1 MSNTPSNQPRPHHI
15 LGILCVGIFAGA
27 MALDSI
33 SAGKTQANPQNNV
46 LWNAFQ
52 YGLPLL
58 MGAVCLTGKRWGVMA
73 AVIYATIGLSLDL
86 ATLVQ
91 SITTGSDSTGFIVVM
106 LTTSLLNFSLI
117 AFGGKYLLTPISLKN
132 TLPY

>member
-1 MSNTPSNQPRPHHI
+1 
-15 LGILCVGIFAGA
+15 

-91 SITTGSDSTGFIVVM
+91 SITTGSDSTGFIVVI

-117 AFGGKYLLTPISLKN
+117 AFGGKYLLTPILLKN
-132 TLPY
+132 TSSH

>member
-1 MSNTPSNQPRPHHI
+1 
-15 LGILCVGIFAGA
+15 

-33 SAGKTQANPQNNV
+33 SAGKTQGNPQNNV

-132 TLPY
+132 TSSH

>member
-1 MSNTPSNQPRPHHI
+1 MNNTPSVQPRPHHI
-15 LGILCVGIFAGA
+15 LAILCAGIFAGA

-33 SAGKTQANPQNNV
+33 PGGTTQTDPLNNI

-91 SITTGSDSTGFIVVM
+91 SITTGSDSTGFIVVI

-117 AFGGKYLLTPISLKN
+117 AFGGKYLLTPILLKN
-132 TLPY
+132 TSSH